1 MARREATMLLVVC
14 TLSVITVLC
23 LLSLFAL
30 WEASMNRRRLF
41 MDALLIQVAGQRKE
55 TQRQLQWV
63 VQERTRLQEEREGR

>member
-1 MARREATMLLVVC
+1 MLLVAC

-41 MDALLIQVAGQRKE
+41 MDALLAQVAGQRRE
-55 TQRQLQWV
+55 IQRQLQWV
-63 VQERTRLQEEREGR
+63 AQERTRLQEEREGR